1 MIGGKGG
8 NAMSEEKRKSI
19 FTDRKKQI
27 FYTGLAY
34 LLVCLMTA
42 GVTIFL
48 TKEKKD
54 EVDEVK
60 EVSAV
65 AAEEPKVNAGYASV
79 DTNPLRE
86 NQDRELADAVEAYY
100 QELSGKEAY
109 AEAYDELTI
118 YTKDGKTERSQILYV
133 RYKMKIRG
141 IYTEVPGLGTL
152 YAVKDKDGKF
162 EIQAEITD
170 EKIQSVIEEVS
181 AQADVQDLFAQVE
194 ADYEQALGSDAMLAQ
209 VVEDLKNAANQ

>member
-1 MIGGKGG
+1 
-8 NAMSEEKRKSI
+8 MSEEKRKSI

-109 AEAYDELTI
+109 AESYDELIT
-118 YTKDGKTERSQILYV
+118 YTKDGEAEGSKILYV
-133 RYKMKIRG
+133 QYKMKIRG

-152 YAVKDKDGKF
+152 YAVKDKEGKF

-170 EKIQSVIEEVS
+170 GQIQSVIEEVS
-181 AQADVQDLFAQVE
+181 AQPDVQELFAQVE
-194 ADYEQALGSDAMLAQ
+194 ADYEQALGSDAMIAQ
-209 VVEDLKNAANQ
+209 AVEDLQNAADQ